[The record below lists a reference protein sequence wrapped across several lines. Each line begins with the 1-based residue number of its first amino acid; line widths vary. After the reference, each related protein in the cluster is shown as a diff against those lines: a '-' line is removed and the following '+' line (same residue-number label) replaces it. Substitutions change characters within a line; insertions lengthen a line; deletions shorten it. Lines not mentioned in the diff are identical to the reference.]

1 MQQHGKKKF
10 LINTTRFK
18 LNSIETEFN
27 KRKNSSLKIRE
38 LGTPVSNEAVERFSS
53 KPSGVDFDV
62 VIDKPSKQKSPCS
75 SKTKNCPV
83 NEVGQFVKYTDEQ
96 INTRKEI
103 QYILTENTNN
113 ADSNP
118 VEQNNEKCRKGTT
131 LIFGDETI
139 SGLIEKKSNISQEQK
154 VKIYTT
160 MHSFTR

>member
-1 MQQHGKKKF
+1 M
-10 LINTTRFK
+10 
-18 LNSIETEFN
+18 
-27 KRKNSSLKIRE
+27 
-38 LGTPVSNEAVERFSS
+38 
-53 KPSGVDFDV
+53 
-62 VIDKPSKQKSPCS
+62 
-75 SKTKNCPV
+75 
-83 NEVGQFVKYTDEQ
+83 KYTDEQ

-131 LIFGDETI
+131 LILGDETI

-154 VKIYTT
+154 VKTYTT